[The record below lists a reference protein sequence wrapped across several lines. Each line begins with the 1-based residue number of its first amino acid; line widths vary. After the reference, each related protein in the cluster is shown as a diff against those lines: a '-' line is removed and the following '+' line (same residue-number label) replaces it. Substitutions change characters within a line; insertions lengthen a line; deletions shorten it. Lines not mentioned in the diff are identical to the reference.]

1 MKIAACS
8 IHTTPLDWKG
18 NAARIRNGLEEA
30 RTQKIGLVLFPELA
44 LSGYGCEDY
53 FLMPWLYEQAFKTLC
68 TEILP
73 HTHGISIA
81 VGMPFLWDGKRYN
94 GLAICHDGKLKG
106 IYLKQILAGEGVF
119 YEPRWFSAW
128 KPLHQV
134 EAEKNGQHFRVGDF
148 TWDWEGLSVGFEI
161 CQDAWDPENRPAIR
175 GAARNADLILNASA
189 SNYERGKRPSRHDIL
204 RQLKGKSLAWY
215 LYSNHIGNESG
226 KLIFDGEIFFGKAG
240 SLLDAGPILYFQDSR
255 LAVFDLEE
263 ETGHEIPTP
272 PANDMEEFT
281 RAAALG
287 LADYLRKSGSRGFAL
302 SLSGGADSA
311 ACAVLVAEMLKM
323 GYADLGKEGL
333 EKKLGFALSGDS
345 LVDWTRQVLHCV
357 YQGTRNSGSVTRN
370 AARKVAGEIGARFTE
385 WEVDELV
392 AAYTERTE
400 AGLGR
405 KLDWGSDDLVLQ
417 NIQARTRAPGV
428 WMLANAQNFL
438 LITTSNR
445 SEGDVGYCTMDGDT
459 AGSIAP
465 IAGVS
470 KHFIRQWLIWARD
483 TLGYPSLKF
492 IIEQAPTAELRP
504 KSSGQ
509 TDEKDLMPYELLEEI
524 ERAFLEKRMA
534 PEQIPGYLNTFRA
547 ETLPELEAHCRKF
560 FQLWKRSQWKRERLA
575 PPFHLDRFNIDP
587 KSEGRFP
594 IFSV

>member
-8 IHTTPLDWKG
+8 IHTTPLDFTG
-18 NAARIRNGLEEA
+18 NAARIRQGMDEA
-30 RTQKIGLVLFPELA
+30 RKADAGLVLFPELA

-53 FLMPWLYEQAFKTLC
+53 FLMPWLYEQAFEVLC
-68 TEILP
+68 SEILP
-73 HTHGISIA
+73 HTKELA
-81 VGMPFLWDGKRYN
+81 VALGMPFFWEGKRYN
-94 GLAICHDGKLKG
+94 GLAICHNGKLEG

-128 KPLHQV
+128 KPKQQV
-134 EAEKNGQHFRVGDF
+134 EVEKNGQRFMLGDF

-161 CQDAWDPENRPAIR
+161 CEDAWHPEKRPAVV
-175 GAARNADLILNASA
+175 AAAHGADLILNASA
-189 SNYERGKRPSRHDIL
+189 SNYERGKRPARHDIL
-204 RQLKGKSLAWY
+204 RQLKGKSLAAY
-215 LYSNHIGNESG
+215 LYTNLCGNESG

-240 SLLDAGPILYFQDSR
+240 CLMEAGPILFFAESK
-255 LAVFDLEE
+255 LAVFELDDS
-263 ETGHEIPTP
+263 GHEIPTP
-272 PANDMEEFT
+272 EEDVMEEFT
-281 RAAALG
+281 RAAGLG
-287 LADYLRKSGSRGFAL
+287 LIDYLRKSGSKGFAL

-323 GYADLGKEGL
+323 GYSELGKEGL
-333 EKKLGFALSGDS
+333 EKKLGFALAGISPT
-345 LVDWTRQVLHCV
+345 DWTRQILHCV
-357 YQGTRNSGSVTRN
+357 YQGTRNSGPVTRN
-370 AARKVAGEIGARFTE
+370 AARKVAEEIGARFTE

-392 AAYTERTE
+392 EAYTKRTE

-405 KLDWGSDDLVLQ
+405 KLDWAGDDLVLQ
-417 NIQARTRAPGV
+417 NIQARSRGPGV

-483 TLGYPSLKF
+483 TRGYKSLQF

-504 KSSGQ
+504 QGSGQ

-524 ERAFLEKRMA
+524 ERAFLEMRMA
-534 PEQIPGYLNTFRA
+534 PEQIPAYLNTFRA

-575 PPFHLDRFNIDP
+575 PSFHLDRFNIDP

-594 IFSV
+594 IFSA

>member
-8 IHTTPLDWKG
+8 IHTTPLDFKG
-18 NAARIRNGLEEA
+18 NAARIRQGIDDA
-30 RTQKIGLVLFPELA
+30 RKADAGLVLFPELA

-53 FLMPWLYEQAFKTLC
+53 FLMPWLYEQAFETLSV
-68 TEILP
+68 EILP
-73 HTHGISIA
+73 HTKDMA
-81 VGMPFLWDGKRYN
+81 VALGLPFFWEGKRYN
-94 GLAICHDGKLKG
+94 GLAICHNGKLEG

-128 KPLHQV
+128 KSMQQMEV
-134 EAEKNGQHFRVGDF
+134 EKNGKRFVMGDF

-161 CQDAWDPENRPAIR
+161 CEDAWHPEKRPAVV
-175 GAARNADLILNASA
+175 GAAHGADLILNASA
-189 SNYERGKRPSRHDIL
+189 SNFERGKRPSRHDIL
-204 RQLKGKSLAWY
+204 RQLKGKSLAAY
-215 LYSNHIGNESG
+215 LYTNLCGNESG

-240 SLLDAGPILYFQDSR
+240 CLMEAGSILFFAESK
-255 LAVFDLEE
+255 LAVFNLDES
-263 ETGHEIPTP
+263 GHEIQTP
-272 PANDMEEFT
+272 DEGIMEEFT
-281 RAAALG
+281 RAVALG
-287 LADYLRKSGSRGFAL
+287 LIDYLRKSGSKGFAL

-311 ACAVLVAEMLKM
+311 ACSVLVAEMLKM
-323 GYADLGKEGL
+323 CFSELGKDGL
-333 EKKLGFALSGDS
+333 EKKLGFALTGHSPTE
-345 LVDWTRQVLHCV
+345 WTKQILHCV
-357 YQGTRNSGSVTRN
+357 YQGTRNSGPVTRN
-370 AARKVAGEIGARFTE
+370 AARKVAEEIGARFTE

-392 AAYTERTE
+392 EAYTQRTE
-400 AGLGR
+400 SGLGR
-405 KLDWGSDDLVLQ
+405 KLEWNGDDLVLQ
-417 NIQARTRAPGV
+417 NIQARTRGPGV

-483 TLGYPSLKF
+483 TRGYKSLQF

-504 KSSGQ
+504 QGSGQ

-534 PEQIPGYLNTFRA
+534 PGQIPAYLNTFRA

-575 PPFHLDRFNIDP
+575 PSFHLDRFNIDP